1 MKTPKVP
8 ERRTLAAAIGAAV
21 AASVCC
27 LGPIVLIGFG
37 ASGAWMSRLSL
48 LEPIRPLLIL
58 MTGGFLGYSFA
69 NIYVNSATPQTCEP
83 GSLCADSR
91 TAKMNKFALWGG
103 TIFVAAMLM
112 APSLIGVMDGA
123 KNTAVREAE
132 EVKGLQESGGIR
144 QRVVLSIDNMTCAG
158 CSSTVRGALSAL
170 DGVTVVAV
178 TSEPPRAVVEFE
190 RGTVSIATLTD
201 ATTEVGYPSAQISN
215 SNSN

>member
-1 MKTPKVP
+1 MKTPRVP

-21 AASVCC
+21 AASICC

-69 NIYVNSATPQTCEP
+69 KVYAESANLQSCEP
-83 GSLCADSR
+83 GSLCADPR
-91 TAKMNKFALWGG
+91 TTTMNKFALWGG
-103 TIFVAAMLM
+103 TVFVAAMLM
-112 APSLIGVMDGA
+112 APSLIGVMDSA
-123 KNTAVREAE
+123 KNTAVRAGE
-132 EVKGLQESGGIR
+132 EDQGLQESGGIR

-170 DGVTVVAV
+170 DGVRVLEV
-178 TSEPPRAVVEFE
+178 TSEPPRAIVEFD
-190 RGTVSIATLTD
+190 RGTVSIATLIE

-215 SNSN
+215 SN